1 MNQETYWD
9 SVAGIKEFTVKFYPE
24 MIAGLVPE
32 NAPLLD
38 FGCGYGRTLQ
48 ELDRLGYTSLHGLD
62 ISAKML
68 EIASARLPGVKFSR
82 CANFKIPYPDAFFS
96 GVLLIGVLT
105 SIQSSADQELL
116 LSELI
121 RVLKPGG
128 VIYAGDF
135 LLNTD
140 ERNLKRY
147 SQFEQKYHQYGVFE
161 PEPGVVL
168 RHHSVDYILKLFSN
182 FELIEFK
189 QTVHRTMNGNTS
201 NGFILTGTIKK

>member
-1 MNQETYWD
+1 MNQEAYWD

-24 MIAGLVPE
+24 MIAGLVPV

-38 FGCGYGRTLQ
+38 FGCGYGRTLE
-48 ELDRLGYTSLHGLD
+48 ELDQLGYTSLHGLD

-68 EIASARLPGVKFSR
+68 EIASSRLPGAKFSR

-96 GVLLIGVLT
+96 GVLLIAVLT
-105 SIQSSADQELL
+105 SIQTSADQELL
-116 LSELI
+116 LSELV

-128 VIYAGDF
+128 FIYAGDF

-147 SQFEQKYHQYGVFE
+147 SQFEGKYHQYGVFE

-168 RHHSVDYILKLFSN
+168 RHHSLDYIIKLFSN

-189 QTVHRTMNGNTS
+189 ETVHRTMNGNTS
-201 NGFILTGTIKK
+201 NGFILTGTVKK